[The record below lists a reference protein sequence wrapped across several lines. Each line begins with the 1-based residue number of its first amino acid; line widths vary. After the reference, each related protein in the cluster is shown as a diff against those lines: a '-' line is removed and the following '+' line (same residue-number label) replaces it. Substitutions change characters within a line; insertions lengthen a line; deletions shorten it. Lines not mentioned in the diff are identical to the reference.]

1 MADTGFKIGPNLRNK
16 LRQTIDIVDGL
27 TVGDGRNKVEVIH
40 EGDMGG
46 GGGSKVKVVAF
57 DTPWYYGQAKTVIT
71 KAATSDSPEKTI
83 DAVNKFANVSNGPGY
98 IIKGPTGIWYLMS
111 VDLMQQPGAAIIAWL
126 RSGGITWLTKLS
138 PGLAESLA
146 ALAVFSNNA
155 TARALRKNGS
165 ATKRTPALVA
175 PELNVIASKSAT
187 ALI

>member
-16 LRQTIDIVDGL
+16 LRQTIDFVDGL

-40 EGDMGG
+40 EGDMGGG

-83 DAVNKFANVSNGPGY
+83 DAVNKFANVNNGPGY

-111 VDLMQQPGAAIIAWL
+111 VDLMTQPGAAIIAGTE
-126 RSGGITWLTKLS
+126 SE
-138 PGLAESLA
+138 PGKSCVLAH
-146 ALAVFSNNA
+146 
-155 TARALRKNGS
+155 S
-165 ATKRTPALVA
+165 ATTLGTLMWVPIVGC
-175 PELNVIASKSAT
+175 EVEE
-187 ALI
+187 